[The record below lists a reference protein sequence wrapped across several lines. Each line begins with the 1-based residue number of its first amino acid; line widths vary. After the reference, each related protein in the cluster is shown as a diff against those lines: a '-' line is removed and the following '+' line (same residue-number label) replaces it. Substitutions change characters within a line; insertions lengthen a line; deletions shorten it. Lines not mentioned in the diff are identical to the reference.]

1 MCDVFT
7 TDQAIAKLEGKTVL
21 FLGDS
26 IMRNI
31 YKDLICLTTSRGDG
45 EFLQQIHM
53 QRKGEETFFG
63 DKLIE
68 HDSSVGRGRSY
79 IEERYFYDDEVS
91 ETLISFVIP
100 IFHYINYFNSHEAN
114 YIE

>member
-1 MCDVFT
+1 MCDIFT
-7 TDQAIAKLEGKTVL
+7 KEQAIAKLEGKTIL

-31 YKDLICLTTSRGDG
+31 YKDLIFLTHSYGDG

-53 QRKGEETFFG
+53 QTKGEESFCG
-63 DKLIE
+63 DELIE
-68 HDSSVGRGRSY
+68 HESEDRRGRSY

-91 ETLISFVIP
+91 LS
-100 IFHYINYFNSHEAN
+100 
-114 YIE
+114 